1 MRFERTLLHIRDA
14 EGEPFGV
21 LALMPARCGTMR
33 YETMNDETNLLYQ
46 HLQSADPRVREE
58 ATSRLWQE
66 YFGAAGPEAEIRLLQ
81 AEQAVESGMYD
92 TAEIW
97 LNDLILD
104 FPNFAEAWNRR
115 ATLYYLVKNYIAS
128 LADCEAATRLEP
140 QHFGAWHGMG
150 LNYLA
155 LGKYDAA
162 ARAFKRALEIQPF
175 AQVNQELLA
184 QCLTKLN

>member
-1 MRFERTLLHIRDA
+1 MDD
-14 EGEPFGV
+14 EP
-21 LALMPARCGTMR
+21 LT
-33 YETMNDETNLLYQ
+33 LYQ
-46 HLQSADPRVREE
+46 QLHSPDPRTREE
-58 ATSRLWQE
+58 ATSRLWQM

-92 TAEIW
+92 TAQVW
-97 LNDLILD
+97 LSDLILD

-115 ATLYYLVKNYIAS
+115 ATLYYLVKNYISS
-128 LADCEAATRLEP
+128 LADCEATTRLEP
-140 QHFGAWHGMG
+140 NHFGAWHGMG

-155 LGKYDAA
+155 LRKYDSA

-175 AQVNQELLA
+175 AETNQKLLA

>member
-1 MRFERTLLHIRDA
+1 MKDEPQLFYQQLHS
-14 EGEPFGV
+14 P
-21 LALMPARCGTMR
+21 
-33 YETMNDETNLLYQ
+33 
-46 HLQSADPRVREE
+46 DPHVREH
-58 ATSRLWQE
+58 ATAQLWQL

-81 AEQAVESGMYD
+81 AEQTIESGMYD

-97 LNDLILD
+97 LNDLISD

-115 ATLYYLVKNYIAS
+115 ATLYYLMKNYIAS
-128 LADCEAATRLEP
+128 LADCEVTTRLEP
-140 QHFGAWHGMG
+140 NHFGAWHGIG

-175 AQVNQELLA
+175 AETNQQLLA